1 MTCWVF
7 FFFSLSLYGTHTKE
21 VGRGSKKREEIEI
34 NTTVLE
40 SKRSLCCRTYIEER
54 SQWAGNVFFSGW
66 GILYANSYRVVRK
79 RLRERMGQER
89 RQGNGW
95 FDSKTWWMDGCREKG
110 ERDSRSR
117 RAENEK
123 ATQGAPDDG
132 RRLGYL
138 FFDLKWEKNSDRR
151 IALG

>member
-1 MTCWVF
+1 MNAW
-7 FFFSLSLYGTHTKE
+7 
-21 VGRGSKKREEIEI
+21 
-34 NTTVLE
+34 
-40 SKRSLCCRTYIEER
+40 
-54 SQWAGNVFFSGW
+54 
-66 GILYANSYRVVRK
+66 K
-79 RLRERMGQER
+79 RLIRLPKHDGWMQRKKGERER
-89 RQGNGW
+89 
-95 FDSKTWWMDGCREKG
+95 

-138 FFDLKWEKNSDRR
+138 FFFFFFFDLKWEKNSDSR

>member
-1 MTCWVF
+1 
-7 FFFSLSLYGTHTKE
+7 
-21 VGRGSKKREEIEI
+21 
-34 NTTVLE
+34 
-40 SKRSLCCRTYIEER
+40 
-54 SQWAGNVFFSGW
+54 
-66 GILYANSYRVVRK
+66 
-79 RLRERMGQER
+79 
-89 RQGNGW
+89 
-95 FDSKTWWMDGCREKG
+95 MDGCREKG

>member
-1 MTCWVF
+1 MDAE
-7 FFFSLSLYGTHTKE
+7 KK
-21 VGRGSKKREEIEI
+21 GR
-34 NTTVLE
+34 
-40 SKRSLCCRTYIEER
+40 
-54 SQWAGNVFFSGW
+54 
-66 GILYANSYRVVRK
+66 
-79 RLRERMGQER
+79 
-89 RQGNGW
+89 
-95 FDSKTWWMDGCREKG
+95 

-138 FFDLKWEKNSDRR
+138 FFFFDLKWEKNSDRR

>member
-1 MTCWVF
+1 MYF
-7 FFFSLSLYGTHTKE
+7 
-21 VGRGSKKREEIEI
+21 
-34 NTTVLE
+34 
-40 SKRSLCCRTYIEER
+40 
-54 SQWAGNVFFSGW
+54 FFSGW

-79 RLRERMGQER
+79 RLRERLRERMSQER
-89 RQGNGW
+89 TQGNGW
-95 FDSKTWWMDGCREKG
+95 FNSQNMMDGCREKR

-138 FFDLKWEKNSDRR
+138 FFFFFFFDLKWEKNSDSR